1 MDADAV
7 DFNVGARLKQV
18 RESHALSQRQLA
30 QRAGVTNGTISLIE
44 QNRCSPSV
52 SSLRKVLQ
60 GIPMTLAEFFSSD
73 DLPPREQ
80 IFFKGTDLVE
90 LTGLVKSRVGTI
102 SFRQVGDLRGRNLQ
116 ILHEKY
122 APGADTGGRTMLQH
136 DSEEGGVVIKGCI
149 ELTVGDRKEI
159 LSPGDAY
166 LFDSRIPHRFR
177 NVGDEE
183 CEIISACTPP
193 YL

>member
-1 MDADAV
+1 MDFD
-7 DFNVGARLKQV
+7 VGARLKQV
-18 RESHALSQRQLA
+18 REAHGFSQRQLA

-52 SSLRKVLQ
+52 SSLRKVLE
-60 GIPMTLAEFFSSD
+60 GIPMPLSEFFSAG

-80 IFFKGTDLVE
+80 IFFRKEELVE
-90 LTGLVKSRVGTI
+90 LTSVLGRDKVGTI
-102 SFRQVGDLRGRNLQ
+102 SFRQVGDLRGRSLQ
-116 ILHEKY
+116 VLHERY
-122 APGADTGGRTMLQH
+122 APGADTGRTMLRH
-136 DSEEGGVVIKGCI
+136 DSEEGGIVISGQI
-149 ELTVGDRKEI
+149 ELTVGDRREI

-177 NVGDEE
+177 NLGDEE
-183 CEIISACTPP
+183 CVIISACTPP